1 MRSTGRRTP
10 VPELFA
16 PLHVVAV
23 DGPLG
28 KVFLESDGALITR
41 VSFASI
47 PGTRTRT
54 PPLLAEGARQ
64 LDHYFSGKRKTFD
77 LPLQRLGT
85 RFQRLVWT
93 AIDEIPYGR
102 TLTYQAIGE
111 RIGGRAL
118 GRTVGHAC
126 GSNPLPILVPCHRVI
141 ASDGL
146 LTGYVGGLWRKKWL
160 LEHEGA
166 LPKELFPDPPR

>member
-1 MRSTGRRTP
+1 MPTAARRTRA
-10 VPELFA
+10 PELFA

-41 VSFASI
+41 VSFDAITGNRSK
-47 PGTRTRT
+47 T
-54 PPLLAEGARQ
+54 PPLLTEAARQ
-64 LDHYFSGKRKTFD
+64 VDHYFAGKRRTFE

-85 RFQRLVWT
+85 RFQRLVWA
-93 AIDEIPYGR
+93 AIDDIPYGR

>member
-1 MRSTGRRTP
+1 MSTAIRRTRA
-10 VPELFA
+10 PELFA
-16 PLHVVAV
+16 PLHVAV
-23 DGPLG
+23 VEGPIG

-41 VSFASI
+41 VSFEALT
-47 PGTRTRT
+47 GNRGRV
-54 PPLLAEGARQ
+54 PPLLVEAARQ
-64 LDHYFSGKRKTFD
+64 MEHYFSGKRRTFD

-85 RFQRLVWT
+85 RFQRLVWQ

-102 TLTYQAIGE
+102 TMTYQAIGE

-166 LPKELFPDPPR
+166 LPRELFADPPR